1 MKIYFVSSNKNKI
14 DEVKSILSS
23 DEIEIIAVDE
33 KIHEI
38 QSKDME
44 KIVRDKAIKVFEK
57 IRRPLLVEQ
66 TGLLI
71 KSFGNLPGGLTQI
84 FWDSLEADKFGEIF
98 SKIGS
103 AEVTAKTVLA
113 FCDGKEIHTF
123 EGTVD
128 GNIISPP
135 RGSKEFQWDCVF
147 MPKGYDKTFA
157 EMGEGK
163 NEISMR
169 KIALEKLRDYLGGI
183 EDE

>member
-14 DEVKSILSS
+14 DEVKAILGSN
-23 DEIEIIAVDE
+23 EIEVIAVDK

-38 QSKDME
+38 QSEDME

-71 KSFGNLPGGLTQI
+71 KDFGNLPGGLTQI

-98 SKIGS
+98 SHIGS

-113 FCDGKEIHTF
+113 FCDGKKVYTF
-123 EGTVD
+123 DGTVD
-128 GNIISPP
+128 GKIISPP
-135 RGSKEFQWDCVF
+135 RGDRKFQWDCVF
-147 MPKGYDKTFA
+147 VPQGYDKTFA
-157 EMGEGK
+157 EMGAEK
-163 NEISMR
+163 NKISMR
-169 KIALEKLRDYLGGI
+169 RVALEKLRDYLREI
-183 EDE
+183 ENE